1 MNTWLSLNSKTEILN
16 KINEIL
22 KQSTSNVLIVV
33 PELKDIENIPF
44 YEIKA
49 STSIRIA
56 CIVNSFEFFDE
67 LDSLDNIKIRSYERK
82 DRYGIIRDNE
92 ELFLAIPGED
102 HNNFLTFYTDD
113 LSHIKVVNT
122 LITECWIRGTIVE

>member
-1 MNTWLSLNSKTEILN
+1 MNSKTEILN

-56 CIVNSFEFFDE
+56 CMVNSFEFFDE
-67 LDSLDNIKIRSYERK
+67 LTSLDNIKIRNYERK

-102 HNNFLTFYTDD
+102 KNNLLTFYTDD
-113 LSHIKVVNT
+113 IKHIKVVNT
-122 LITECWIRGTIVE
+122 LITKCWISGTIVE